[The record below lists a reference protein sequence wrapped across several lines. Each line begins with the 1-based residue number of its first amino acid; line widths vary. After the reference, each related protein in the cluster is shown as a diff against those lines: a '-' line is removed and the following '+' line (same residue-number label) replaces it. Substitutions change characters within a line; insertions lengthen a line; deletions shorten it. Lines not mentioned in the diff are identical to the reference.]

1 MTPINRNQIAAMI
14 PHAGSMCLLDSV
26 LNWDAS
32 SIRAL
37 TRSHKRRDN
46 PLRRADDSLGIAC
59 GVEIAAQAMAVH
71 GSLTSAGA
79 GQASEGY
86 LASVRDLR
94 LRATRLDSLD
104 GALVIDAERLMGD
117 DRCATYRFA
126 LGGGGV
132 ELVSGRA
139 TVLFGVV
146 TK

>member
-1 MTPINRNQIAAMI
+1 MIPINRNQISAMI

-37 TRSHKRRDN
+37 SCCHKRRDN
-46 PLRRADDSLGIAC
+46 PLRRADGSLGIAC

-71 GSLTSAGA
+71 GSLTSAA
-79 GQASEGY
+79 SGQASEGH

-94 LRATRLDSLD
+94 LRATCLDSID
-104 GALVIDAERLMGD
+104 GALIIDAKRLLGD
-117 DRCATYRFA
+117 DRCAIYSFA
-126 LGGGGV
+126 LSGESM

-139 TVLFGVV
+139 TVLFGVGP
-146 TK
+146 K